1 MPRKKKNIANNFRG
15 KEDLFFTK
23 IRNGLV
29 KFLAPPSAHITSKR
43 KLIFG
48 KNKWVEH

>member
-23 IRNGLV
+23 IKNGLV
-29 KFLAPPSAHITSKR
+29 KFLAPPATHIK
-43 KLIFG
+43 G
-48 KNKWVEH
+48 KK